1 MSRGSLIVFEGVDRS
16 GKTTLSRRLAE
27 AVPGAVLFRF
37 PDRTTPVG
45 RVIDQCLSMDN
56 SGRGDSAL
64 VIGDDAI
71 HLLMSKNRWEK
82 GDEIKTALLSGKTVI
97 CDRYC
102 YSGVAYSMAKAL
114 ASRPPAWYKAPDSGL
129 PRPDIVLYLDTD
141 PEEAAQRPGYGDE
154 IYEQVAFQAKVRRE
168 YEKLRDEDAER
179 WTTVITAGKSVAALE
194 VEILE
199 KIVDRA
205 TTDAPLDGMWED
217 VL

>member
-1 MSRGSLIVFEGVDRS
+1 MSRGSLIVLEGVDRS

-27 AVPGAVLFRF
+27 AIPGAVLFHF

-45 RVIDQCLSMDN
+45 RVIDLCLSKRVTVNDE
-56 SGRGDSAL
+56 AL
-64 VIGDDAI
+64 HV
-71 HLLMSKNRWEK
+71 LMSKNRWEK
-82 GDEIKTALLSGKTVI
+82 CDEIKSALLSGKTVI

-102 YSGVAYSMAKAL
+102 YSGVAYTMAKEL
-114 ASRPPAWYKAPDSGL
+114 LGRSPAWHKGPDIGL

-141 PEEAAQRPGYGDE
+141 PEEAAQREGYGNE
-154 IYEQVAFQAKVRRE
+154 LYERVAFQAKVRRE

-179 WTTVITAGKSVAALE
+179 WATVSTAGKSVAALE

-205 TTDAPLDGMWED
+205 AAATTDAPLDGMWED
-217 VL
+217 VF